1 MIKILSVVWA
11 RYEHSMSAV
20 LRFERSMSIEHGMSA
35 RIQKTQ
41 QTGRRLR
48 GNFGQMWK
56 FGWKNV
62 EIWVEI
68 FE

>member
-1 MIKILSVVWA
+1 MQN
-11 RYEHSMSAV
+11 EP
-20 LRFERSMSIEHGMSA
+20 

-68 FE
+68 FGQHRAVHWAILRGNFSCCLEGRLVTGQ